1 MIRKHRRRQDPQ
13 LLVGGLGLALLLATV
28 GATCSC
34 SSPAERSSER
44 MHVGV
49 DCAER
54 RGGLTNNDVV

>member
-28 GATCSC
+28 GATCS
-34 SSPAERSSER
+34 SPAERSSER